1 MSYDFLYGA
10 YAAIVSKTIA
20 APMERVKLLLQ
31 TRLMDSNHSLT
42 SIISRIFR
50 EQGLLSFWRGN
61 MASII
66 RYFPL
71 QAFMLSFKEQ
81 FKVLFVPQSTH
92 ASTLSIITGSILA
105 GGTAGCSAITLI
117 YPLDLS
123 RTRLAV
129 DMGARHREFTGIYN
143 CLMKTYAT
151 GGLVSWYQGLG
162 ASYCCYFIYRGLQI
176 GGYDAMK
183 RIYDIDLRR
192 KNTLLISVLLSY
204 SISCGAMTVAYPLD
218 TIRRKMMLQS
228 GVTKQ
233 KRMYRNS
240 IECWKDIVKR
250 NGAKGLYKGLG
261 VNYVRAFGSSLVLVL
276 FDCLKTY

>member
-183 RIYDIDLRR
+183 RIYDIDLR
-192 KNTLLISVLLSY
+192 
-204 SISCGAMTVAYPLD
+204 
-218 TIRRKMMLQS
+218 
-228 GVTKQ
+228 
-233 KRMYRNS
+233 
-240 IECWKDIVKR
+240 
-250 NGAKGLYKGLG
+250 
-261 VNYVRAFGSSLVLVL
+261 
-276 FDCLKTY
+276 